1 MACSWDELAALSLAR
16 QFPNLQ
22 GRDATAV
29 AETVRRIGPIQAQT
43 ARSPFLG
50 LAARIPGVTRAD
62 IFAAY
67 DDLLIVRGSN
77 IRGTVHTSTPT
88 DHAVLEAATR
98 VGQRT
103 LWARMLG
110 LQATTLEQVWEGI
123 EDYARD
129 DWRTPDELLAHLHRW
144 LDRHDPNARAAIDN
158 SAGRY
163 LGFGHGG
170 LLRMPL
176 TGGWQSQGAAG
187 YRAASA
193 LLGDR
198 SAVFAD
204 PDGAVDAIVRRH
216 LSAYGPASRHD
227 IAWWSGLVLRV
238 VDSALGRLAGELT
251 EREGPDGRIYHDL
264 LEAPAPADPP
274 SLRLLPEFDAL
285 LCGYDPKA
293 RARFVNAEHY
303 RRLWFQN
310 NGMLLAPLLCDGR
323 LTGSWRLIGS
333 GTRRSCEVAW
343 FAGTRRPKKSELDGP
358 LAALQA
364 AYGITVTSVTIS
376 RDT

>member
-1 MACSWDELAALSLAR
+1 
-16 QFPNLQ
+16 
-22 GRDATAV
+22 
-29 AETVRRIGPIQAQT
+29 
-43 ARSPFLG
+43 
-50 LAARIPGVTRAD
+50 
-62 IFAAY
+62 
-67 DDLLIVRGSN
+67 
-77 IRGTVHTSTPT
+77 
-88 DHAVLEAATR
+88 
-98 VGQRT
+98 
-103 LWARMLG
+103 
-110 LQATTLEQVWEGI
+110 VWEGV
-123 EDYARD
+123 EEYARD
-129 DWRTPDELLAHLHRW
+129 DWRTPDELLAHLRSW

-187 YRAASA
+187 YRAASI

-204 PDGAVDAIVRRH
+204 PDGAVDATARRH

-227 IAWWSGLVLRV
+227 IAWWSGLGLRV

-285 LCGYDPKA
+285 LCGYDPQGSRPVRQRGA
-293 RARFVNAEHY
+293 LPAAVVPEQRDAAGPAAV
-303 RRLWFQN
+303 RRSAHRQ
-310 NGMLLAPLLCDGR
+310 LAADRLGDQTILRGR
-323 LTGSWRLIGS
+323 LV
-333 GTRRSCEVAW
+333 RRP
-343 FAGTRRPKKSELDGP
+343 RRPKKSELDGP

-376 RDT
+376 RET